1 MTEATNEAMEYK
13 TLYTRT
19 EIHYDEHG
27 VPFDVPKL
35 NRGMSVHGHHCQTKE
50 EFYDQINKLC
60 FVEYVMR
67 TDPMNWLI
75 VCKGKWNKEE
85 PFFTAYWE
93 PDCSKHSEDAFCITE
108 FMTEGIP
115 EMYQAVQKVSSVRFS
130 DTNAVTDKAMKKL
143 FNHKTTEK
151 LKELEEYLMYEIE
164 FDIADMSIAK

>member
-27 VPFDVPKL
+27 VPFDVLRL
-35 NRGMSVHGHHCQTKE
+35 NRGMSVHGHHCQTKD
-50 EFYDQINKLC
+50 EFYKEISKLC

-115 EMYQAVQKVSSVRFS
+115 ERRACQVAIVWTLTDELELQRSIEEVVSSIF
-130 DTNAVTDKAMKKL
+130 
-143 FNHKTTEK
+143 E
-151 LKELEEYLMYEIE
+151 
-164 FDIADMSIAK
+164 